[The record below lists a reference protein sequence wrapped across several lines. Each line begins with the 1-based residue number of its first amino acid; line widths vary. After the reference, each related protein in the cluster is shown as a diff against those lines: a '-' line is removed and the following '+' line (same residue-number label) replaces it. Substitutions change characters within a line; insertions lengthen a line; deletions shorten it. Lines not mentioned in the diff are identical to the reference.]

1 MSERSSC
8 FTIQLNGE
16 EYTIDGDAHLPAL
29 LERFQM
35 RRGRVAVEINQEI
48 VPRVQYGGVTL
59 KPGDK
64 VEIINFV
71 GGG

>member
-1 MSERSSC
+1 MSESSSC
-8 FTIQLNGE
+8 FTIQLNGQ
-16 EYTIDGDAHLPAL
+16 EYRIDGDTHLPAL
-29 LERFQM
+29 LERLKI
-35 RRGRVAVEINQEI
+35 RSGRIAVEINQEI